1 MTEKMDTLLE
11 LQKQKEELEKK
22 VKELQRENRKLERKY
37 NRLTGDM
44 SLLSAMN
51 EQVTMLRDYNES
63 EKEKQ
68 VMYNKALLE
77 NSPDVFL
84 FAPDFHFL
92 LTTSRFDSNKYTN
105 LWDIFKGHM
114 PQEWINQLLD
124 KCKEVMETKKI
135 FEGIKPLNYCHGEGF
150 FFLKISPA
158 LDDNGNTFGGVIVLR
173 DITEVV
179 HAKERAE
186 SADKAKSAF
195 LANMSHEIRTPM
207 NAIVGMSEIILRDS
221 IDVVAKENARL
232 IKNASTSLLAI
243 INDILDFS
251 KIEAGKLEITN
262 APYRIMTMIKDVVTM
277 IGFRLQNKD
286 VALNVEISEDI
297 PCELNGDE
305 VRIKQVLINLLNN
318 AVKFTDEGTITLRV
332 WHEQRDSENENI
344 ALYFSVKDTGIG
356 IKEEDIKKLFKS
368 FSQVDTVVNHKKEG
382 TGLGLAISQ
391 SLVELMSGRI
401 RAKSIYGEGSTFI
414 FYVKNRVIDSSPIG
428 KYSVDHAWEKIDEEE
443 IEGDSENR
451 KHTAAEFI
459 APDARILIVDDNK
472 VNCKVAEIMMKP
484 YQMQMEFVMSGEEA
498 VELLKTETFDI
509 IFMDHMMPG
518 MDGIE
523 ATHLIRK
530 MENQKDAVIIALT
543 ANVIA
548 GIADKYRKEG
558 LNDFLAKPIEIDK
571 LDKILRNYLPE
582 KLKVKG

>member
-1 MTEKMDTLLE
+1 MDTLLE

-84 FAPDFHFL
+84 FAPDFRFL
-92 LTTSRFDSNKYTN
+92 LTTSRFDSDKYTN

-221 IDVVAKENARL
+221 TDVVAKENARL

-428 KYSVDHAWEKIDEEE
+428 KYSVDHAWEKIDKEE